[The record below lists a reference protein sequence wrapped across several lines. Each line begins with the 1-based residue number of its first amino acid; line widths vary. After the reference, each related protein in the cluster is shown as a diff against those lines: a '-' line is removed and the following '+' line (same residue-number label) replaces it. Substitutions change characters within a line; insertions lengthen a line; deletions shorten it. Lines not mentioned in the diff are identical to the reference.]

1 MEKNQ
6 LKTIASILL
15 AFAMIIVSLT
25 PTFAIEA
32 NDVTESLSK
41 GLTVTAT
48 SNLFPEKK
56 VTLSPN
62 QKTIKVT
69 YVLQTQS
76 KDMLDFQWSMNYD
89 SSVLKPTENS
99 SKTTSFEYS
108 DISDG
113 LYSYNKSNQDE
124 IRGNGTNLNLY
135 DTSSKEIVFASAEFN
150 IIDSSAIETNIDLNV
165 QVLRVSNIDST
176 TDITASEEEAEIVHS
191 NINQENYDKYVK
203 VCKTVI
209 APESLE
215 EPTKIATIDS
225 PTKEVT
231 EPITEEPAEVP
242 TTEPTTV
249 PSTKPTTSEVTD
261 TKIYFDVSTAPAEW
275 GTTKRVYC
283 HLYAV
288 AGDELPETSWQTPS
302 EKCAKDEKTGLYY
315 FDTASITNEDGSL
328 HGGLKDNADYAVIFS
343 TKDNKKSTHQTC
355 NITLGKPC
363 LGDTVYLTGGKVE
376 NIEDSSKLD
385 DGATWRNNSDNY
397 GPKAA
402 ITSTGKVT
410 NGRFPVYLS
419 RAEMVAQALYNWA
432 VKSPNHYTP
441 ETVANICAEVEAEP
455 MDVYNTYAEVY
466 ATQLADPE
474 AYPDCAP
481 LSTIATLLGV
491 DPSVTEEPTTT
502 EPATEEPTE
511 APTTEPATEEPTEA
525 PTTEPVTEPVT
536 EPTTEAVTTTDP
548 VYVVAGA
555 EEFAGLNWI
564 GDPVG
569 GAQNVMTKDGD
580 LYTKTFIAA
589 PAGKNY
595 QIKVAK
601 NVEGT
606 DPETGGT
613 VWNQTWV
620 GIGEE
625 YKDNFTFDVTDTCDV
640 TVTFNP
646 ATNEIN
652 VTGDNVKVVT
662 DLEVEYITAVGNGY
676 EGWLNGVA
684 WGVDAASNKMD
695 KIADKVYK
703 ISYTNVVSSDSY
715 EFKFAANGSWAA
727 SWGLP
732 AEENGAPVGENYALT
747 YNGENMALD
756 TVALGYEE
764 GTPLD
769 VTLTL
774 DLTNF
779 DYYSKQGAIARIEVT
794 EQHTHTFKLIKEQ
807 KVTCTEDGYKLYK
820 CSCGLTKIGSIIKAS
835 GHNYDAWKI
844 TTMPT
849 CYKSGIITKVCANC
863 GDRISEEL
871 QPFEHTYKKI
881 STIPP
886 TCVEKGYS
894 IYKCIFCDI
903 EKKDDYVDYSGH
915 NYEVVSVVKP
925 TCTEKGYTLY
935 RCAVC
940 GNEKKGNYVDTLPHN
955 YEIINQNEATCT
967 AEGFIVKRCSVCQK
981 LDFVTI
987 PKIVHRNFVNSIS
1000 CDKCGA
1006 TLESSHNGTDDSN
1019 STWILKYDNAKSI
1032 TITFSE
1038 DSKIEQGT
1046 DYIYILDYNHQVV
1059 AELTGSEFAGKSY
1072 TFKSDILYISKA
1084 TSQPFTGYGFKVV
1097 SAVANYGVIGDI
1109 NLDNSIDVK
1118 DSTLI
1123 QKFSAMLIELDKTEL
1138 ALADANGDGRVDVK
1152 DVTIIQKYCVNLTV
1166 DSKIGSKLST

>member
-32 NDVTESLSK
+32 NDVTESPSK

-76 KDMLDFQWSMNYD
+76 KDMLDFQWFMHYD
-89 SSVLKPTENS
+89 SNVLKPTDNS
-99 SKTTSFEYS
+99 NKTTSFEYPS
-108 DISDG
+108 QGDYVFRKELQGEIGACGSNLS
-113 LYSYNKSNQDE
+113 LYNS
-124 IRGNGTNLNLY
+124 T
-135 DTSSKEIVFASAEFN
+135 SKEIVLASAEF
-150 IIDSSAIETNIDLNV
+150 EVIDLSATETTVDLDV
-165 QVLRVSNIDST
+165 QVLRLSKVDPDTELSISKEEVE
-176 TDITASEEEAEIVHS
+176 IT
-191 NINQENYDKYVK
+191 NFGLNQENYDKFVT
-203 VCKTVI
+203 VCKTDS
-209 APESLE
+209 APVSSEETTVAPTTEEATTVAPTTE
-215 EPTKIATIDS
+215 EPTEV
-225 PTKEVT
+225 PT
-231 EPITEEPAEVP
+231 TEEPTEAPTTEEATTVAPTTEEPTEAP

-288 AGDELPETSWQTPS
+288 AGDELPETSWQTPP

-315 FDTASITNEDGSL
+315 FDTARITNEDGSL

-343 TKDNKKSTHQTC
+343 TIDTKRTTHQTC
-355 NITLGKPC
+355 EITLGKPC

-376 NIEDSSKLD
+376 NTWDSSKLD
-385 DGATWRNNSDNY
+385 YVATWRNNSDNY

-402 ITSTGKVT
+402 ITSCGKVID
-410 NGRFPVYLS
+410 GCYPIYLS

-432 VKSPNHYTP
+432 IKIPNHYTP
-441 ETVANICAEVEAEP
+441 ETVANICAEVGAEP
-455 MDVYNTYAEVY
+455 IDVYNTYAEVY
-466 ATQLADPE
+466 ATQLAYPE
-474 AYPDCAP
+474 AYPNCAP
-481 LSTIATLLGV
+481 LSTIATLLGIDSP
-491 DPSVTEEPTTT
+491 DPI
-502 EPATEEPTE
+502 EPAPAADPT
-511 APTTEPATEEPTEA
+511 
-525 PTTEPVTEPVT
+525 
-536 EPTTEAVTTTDP
+536 
-548 VYVVAGA
+548 YVVAGA

-580 LYTKTFIAA
+580 LYTKTFAA
-589 PAGKNY
+589 TPAGKNY
-595 QIKVAK
+595 QIKVVK

-625 YKDNFTFDVTDTCDV
+625 YKDNLTFDVTDTCDV

-652 VTGDNVKVVT
+652 VTGDKVKVVT
-662 DLEVEYITAVGNGY
+662 DLEIEYITAVGNGF
-676 EGWLNGVA
+676 EGWLNGEN
-684 WGVDAASNKMD
+684 WKENAASNKMD
-695 KIADKVYK
+695 EIADKVYK

-747 YNGENMALD
+747 YNGDNMVLD

-764 GTPLD
+764 GTLLN

-779 DYYSKQGAIARIEVT
+779 DYHSKQGAIARIEVT

-940 GNEKKGNYVDTLPHN
+940 GNEKKDNYVDTLPHN

-1038 DSKIEQGT
+1038 DSKIAQGT

-1109 NLDNSIDVK
+1109 NLDNSIDIK

-1152 DVTIIQKYCVNLTV
+1152 DVTIIQKYCVNLNV